1 MDYNSDEFKKIN
13 QKLIESKYQNKI
25 YESKNY
31 GSYKVI
37 GAINGSNHVIEFI
50 ETGFQTIIKGNR
62 ITDGA
67 IKDLYKP
74 NLLKKGYCGRG
85 PYPQSIK
92 GNDTKEYILWQGIIT
107 RCYAKQEEYK
117 FPKIDERWLCFQNFV
132 EDIKLLKNYN
142 EWKETNNFQL
152 DKDIL
157 QQNKE
162 KNKIYSKN
170 TCLFVTIQEN
180 QNEKNLRLKNGKKFL
195 GIKIDDGFEEEF
207 VILKQFADKYNL
219 NSSKIG
225 LCLNNKRKT
234 HKGWRFKIVE

>member
-13 QKLIESKYQNKI
+13 QKLIESKYQ
-25 YESKNY
+25 
-31 GSYKVI
+31 
-37 GAINGSNHVIEFI
+37 
-50 ETGFQTIIKGNR
+50 
-62 ITDGA
+62 
-67 IKDLYKP
+67 
-74 NLLKKGYCGRG
+74 
-85 PYPQSIK
+85 
-92 GNDTKEYILWQGIIT
+92 
-107 RCYAKQEEYK
+107 
-117 FPKIDERWLCFQNFV
+117 
-132 EDIKLLKNYN
+132 
-142 EWKETNNFQL
+142 
-152 DKDIL
+152 
-157 QQNKE
+157 
-162 KNKIYSKN
+162 NKIYSKN